1 MQIIVQLCIIKDRN
15 KFIETSQAKF
25 VSQSLAIQN
34 QDSSLQPCHLVVEE
48 VFDVLLFLEEFDL
61 EFVMRDITMMGKQKI
76 IICKRNTI
84 IQQLGLS

>member
-1 MQIIVQLCIIKDRN
+1 MQIIVQLCITIDRN
-15 KFIETSQAKF
+15 KFIETSKAKF

-34 QDSSLQPCHLVVEE
+34 QDSSLQTCHLVVEE

-61 EFVMRDITMMGKQKI
+61 EFVMRDMAKQKI